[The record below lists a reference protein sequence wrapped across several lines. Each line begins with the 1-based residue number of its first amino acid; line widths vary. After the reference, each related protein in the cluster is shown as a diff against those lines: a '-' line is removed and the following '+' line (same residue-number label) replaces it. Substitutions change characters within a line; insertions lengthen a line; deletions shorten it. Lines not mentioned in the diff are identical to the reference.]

1 MLEAKFG
8 NEPLLNHAVKTYQTD
23 VSVECNDQENLD
35 CKIWSFE
42 ISQPNIT
49 QIQRNPMVIF
59 W

>member
-8 NEPLLNHAVKTYQTD
+8 NEPLLNHTVKTYQTD

-42 ISQPNIT
+42 ISQPT
-49 QIQRNPMVIF
+49 HYANPT
-59 W
+59 